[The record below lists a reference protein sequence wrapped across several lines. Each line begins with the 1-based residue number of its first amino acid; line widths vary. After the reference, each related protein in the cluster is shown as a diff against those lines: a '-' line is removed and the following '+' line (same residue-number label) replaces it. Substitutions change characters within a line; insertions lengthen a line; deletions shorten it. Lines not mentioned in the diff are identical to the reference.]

1 MAITNAEFKSSQ
13 QDLTNWLVIVW
24 WFQPLFICSLWS
36 KLHELP
42 AMPSCDW
49 LSSPFWCS
57 RWHAEIKIGGVMVYV
72 HSFRTTIHSSDGC
85 FQQKKAPCNKHKSN
99 WLLEHV
105 SECTVTRSQSNRS
118 TLWNMVELESHIKDM
133 QQKIYQVWYK
143 KNPER
148 DLFFTVTK
156 HSEAENQRKVTE
168 RNYWEFFFFMFFGC
182 LSRLHFHGNSLPE
195 IWLS

>member
-1 MAITNAEFKSSQ
+1 M
-13 QDLTNWLVIVW
+13 IVW

-36 KLHELP
+36 KLQELP

-85 FQQKKAPCNKHKSN
+85 FQQNKVPYNKHNNRTDCLNMWVSGLSLDLN
-99 WLLEHV
+99 LIEHRAPFGIWWSWRV
-105 SECTVTRSQSNRS
+105 TSRICSKKCTRFDT
-118 TLWNMVELESHIKDM
+118 
-133 QQKIYQVWYK
+133 K

-148 DLFFTVTK
+148 DLSFTVTK

-168 RNYWEFFFFMFFGC
+168 RNYWEFFFFFRFFGC

-195 IWLS
+195 IWPS

>member
-105 SECTVTRSQSNRS
+105 SECTVTRSQSNRAPFGIWWS
-118 TLWNMVELESHIKDM
+118 WRVTSRICSKKFTRFDT
-133 QQKIYQVWYK
+133 K

-168 RNYWEFFFFMFFGC
+168 RNYWEVFFFHV
-182 LSRLHFHGNSLPE
+182 L
-195 IWLS
+195 